1 MKNQV
6 KTGIIISYATM
17 LISNIIP
24 MIYTPIMLR
33 ILGQAEY
40 GIYGISTSISNYLYL
55 LNMGLGATI
64 IRYLAKYRASGEKE
78 KEEHVAGMF
87 LQVYCII
94 SLLIV
99 LVGVLIANNLESQDG
114 SLTASELSLLKK
126 LTLLNTV
133 NTAAFMPFNV
143 IGSILVAHEE
153 FIVNKGVA
161 LVTTILTPILNLTFL
176 YAGWGS
182 LGFPIVTIITNII
195 GYSVYTPYAFKKI
208 GIRPRFGKMDW
219 PLMKEIAR
227 FTALVFLTRVVD
239 ALYWS
244 TDRLIIGWTLGSI
257 ATAVYNIGAVFNG
270 YISGFSN
277 AISSVLVPKLTHM
290 EVQQAGSKEFT
301 DIFIRIGRLQF
312 IIVSFIVSAFIA
324 FGRQFILLWAGA
336 GYEDAYWV
344 AIFTMLPATIGLI
357 QNTGTNILYAKN
369 KHLFRTLTYFLTAV
383 LNIVLTMVWVK
394 PYGIVAA
401 AVATCIACVIE
412 DGVVMN
418 WYYHCNIGINIPL
431 FWRNILKMTP
441 VSIIMGII
449 AWFGLEYLCVNS
461 WLIFFACA
469 GIFTVVYFVLAYFFV
484 MNEYEKHIFFGIIDK
499 VLTKI
504 KQRNG

>member
-6 KTGIIISYATM
+6 KTGVIISYATM

-87 LQVYCII
+87 FQIYCILSLIIAVVGIII
-94 SLLIV
+94 SQNV
-99 LVGVLIANNLESQDG
+99 QQGS
-114 SLTASELSLLKK
+114 SLTASEVTLLRK

-133 NTAAFMPFNV
+133 NTAVFMPFNV

-161 LVTTILTPILNLTFL
+161 LATTILTPILNLAFL

-182 LGFPIVTIITNII
+182 AGFPVVTIITNAI
-195 GYSVYTPYAFKKI
+195 GYGIYTPYAFKKI
-208 GIRPRFGKMDW
+208 GIRPRFGKPDW
-219 PLMKEIAR
+219 ELLKEIFR

-244 TDRLIIGWTLGSI
+244 TDRLIIGWSIGSV
-257 ATAVYNIGAVFNG
+257 AVAVYNVGAVFNG
-270 YISGFSN
+270 HIANFSN

-290 EVQQAGSKEFT
+290 EVQNAGSKEFT

-312 IIVSFIVSAFIA
+312 IIVSFVVSAFIA
-324 FGRQFILLWAGA
+324 FGRQFILLWAGK
-336 GYEDAYWV
+336 GYEESFYV
-344 AIFTMLPATIGLI
+344 AILTMIPATIGLI

-369 KHLFRTLTYFLTAV
+369 KHLFRAVSYFFTAI
-383 LNIVLTMVWVK
+383 LNIVLTIVWVK

-418 WYYHCNIGINIPL
+418 WYYHHKIGINIPL
-431 FWRNILKMTP
+431 FWRNILKMAP
-441 VSIIMGII
+441 LAVIMGAA
-449 AWFGLEYLCVNS
+449 AWFGLEYLCMNN
-461 WLIFFACA
+461 WIQFFTYAV
-469 GIFTVVYFVLAYFFV
+469 IYTIVFFVLAYVFV
-484 MNEYEKHIFFGIIDK
+484 MNEYEKKLFFGIVKKLI
-499 VLTKI
+499 TKI
-504 KQRNG
+504 QRRKG